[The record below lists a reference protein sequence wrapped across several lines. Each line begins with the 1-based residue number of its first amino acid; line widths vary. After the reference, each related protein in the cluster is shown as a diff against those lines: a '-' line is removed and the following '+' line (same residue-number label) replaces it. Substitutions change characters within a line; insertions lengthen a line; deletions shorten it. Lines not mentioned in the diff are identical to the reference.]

1 MSSENR
7 KREDWSEERRAKFKA
22 TIERRREATR
32 AAASTAE
39 GRVVLRVGK
48 LKLVWGGK

>member
-1 MSSENR
+1 MSSENG
-7 KREDWSEERRAKFKA
+7 KRDGWSAERRAKFEA
-22 TIERRREATR
+22 TIERRREAVR

-48 LKLVWGGK
+48 LKLV

>member
-1 MSSENR
+1 MSSENH
-7 KREDWSEERRAKFKA
+7 KRNGWSEEHRAKFMA

-32 AAASTAE
+32 AAAFAAE